1 MADNRKIKFKKI
13 FSMKYL
19 KNKYTID
26 ESKYDF
32 IDKLFAQLIKVNTK
46 KHYNKLNYISF
57 LIKVFYGFGYLSA

>member
-1 MADNRKIKFKKI
+1 
-13 FSMKYL
+13 MKYL

-46 KHYNKLNYISF
+46 KHYNKLNYILF
-57 LIKVFYGFGYLSA
+57 